1 MMRFAT
7 LFVAATLSVSAF
19 AATPA
24 KSAAH
29 VDASTD
35 PRLQNAYKFNEGGW
49 TYVHLE
55 GSPEQVGFQHGYL
68 LAHEIEDNL
77 SVYEVMGQHNDDRSW
92 NWFRGVGK
100 TIFWPHIEPE
110 YQAELKGI
118 AEGLHAEGSKIDL
131 WDIVALNGYLEI
143 ADYYLPS
150 LDKKEHKPAPPAA
163 VAPGKCSAFI
173 ATGSATKDGGIVI
186 AHSNWSS
193 YAEGER
199 WDMVFDIVPE
209 KGQHIL
215 MDGLPGVITSQDDF
229 GINAAGLMITET
241 TLPMAK
247 GFDVNGI
254 PEFERSRKAMQYATS
269 IDEYAAIMRKGDNGG
284 YANSW
289 LVGDRKTG
297 EIGYLELG
305 LHNTPLKKKKDGYFV
320 SSNFAWDPKLI
331 HDDTP
336 GFDPTNLESTMNAR
350 HLRADMFMQEHY
362 GKLDIAL
369 AGGVSL
375 GPLRHLR
382 TQDGRG
388 EARSLCGHED
398 TSPVGEK
405 VWDDPP
411 YDPGVARL
419 GQRLTSSE
427 LAAKMSFTQLGRPSL
442 RRRFSRRA
450 VPEGA
455 SGVRMAEVN
464 SARHDRRT
472 VDAVQRKREGAGDGG
487 GEIEPKRYH
496 RNNKAIF
503 GPRHGVIKRIAL
515 YGHTGSSVIRRQRS
529 FCASGPAQRAWPRR
543 RGKSFLQITVPSRS
557 SALKRSAIC
566 TRSSAS
572 SSASR
577 P

>member
-1 MMRFAT
+1 MNRFAA
-7 LFVAATLSVSAF
+7 LFVVVSAF
-19 AATPA
+19 ASAIAATPA
-24 KSAAH
+24 KLAAH
-29 VDASTD
+29 ADASADT
-35 PRLQNAYKFNEGGW
+35 RLRNAYKFNEGGW

-55 GSPEQVGFQHGYL
+55 GSPAQVGFQHGYL
-68 LAHEIEDNL
+68 LAHEIEDNV
-77 SVYEVMGQHNDDRSW
+77 SVYQVMGKHNDDRSW
-92 NWFRGVGK
+92 SWFRNVGK
-100 TIFWPHIEPE
+100 TVFWPHIEPE
-110 YQAELKGI
+110 YQVELKGI
-118 AEGLHAEGSKIDL
+118 AEGLHAEGSKTDL
-131 WDIVALNGYLEI
+131 WDIVALNAYLEI

-199 WDMVFDIVPE
+199 WDMVFDIVPA

-254 PEFERSRKAMQYATS
+254 PEFDRSRKAMQYATS

-305 LHNTPLKKKKDGYFV
+305 LHDTPLKKKRDGYFV
-320 SSNFAWDPKLI
+320 SSNFTWDPKVI

-350 HLRADMFMQEHY
+350 HLEAEMFMQEHY
-362 GKLDIAL
+362 GKLDTAL
-369 AGGVSL
+369 A
-375 GPLRHLR
+375 
-382 TQDGRG
+382 
-388 EARSLCGHED
+388 EAYLSDHYDIYERKTDAGKRSLCGHED

-411 YDPGVARL
+411 YDPGGAVT
-419 GQRLTSSE
+419 GKVTSSE
-427 LAAKMSFTQLGRPSL
+427 LAAKMSFIGRAGHPCGEDFL
-442 RRRFSRRA
+442 VEPFLKAHPEFAWQKPILHDMIAGPWTEFSGNEKA
-450 VPEGA
+450 PA
-455 SGVRMAEVN
+455 
-464 SARHDRRT
+464 T
-472 VDAVQRKREGAGDGG
+472 VAAK
-487 GEIEPKRYH
+487 
-496 RNNKAIF
+496 
-503 GPRHGVIKRIAL
+503 
-515 YGHTGSSVIRRQRS
+515 
-529 FCASGPAQRAWPRR
+529 
-543 RGKSFLQITVPSRS
+543 
-557 SALKRSAIC
+557 
-566 TRSSAS
+566 
-572 SSASR
+572 
-577 P
+577 